1 VPVSS
6 EPFVSFAPNRE
17 DVVLHRAL
25 REVTDGRF
33 LDLGMRGPTE
43 ASIGHAFARRGWSGV
58 VVPAAEPAD
67 DPTGDQERT
76 VAIPEGELHFVVVD
90 DAPAER
96 IARLGQVLPD
106 DVRPWVLVLRDSAS
120 GVLAR
125 ADEADLTPFAAQ
137 GYELCLND
145 GVSLFLVDRTRAD
158 ALRTALALPAN
169 VLDDVVYHRDLARDE
184 LLADLG
190 RRVQEQSDKVREHDE
205 ANLAAVLEWRRFAV
219 DAWARAAF
227 AGRAAEVRNLRKQI
241 ELNFNHIKVVDTEID
256 RLRDELDAF
265 QHTFS
270 WRVTEPLR
278 RVRGFTRRGP
288 S

>member
-1 VPVSS
+1 VSS

-90 DAPAER
+90 ATPAER
-96 IARLGQVLPD
+96 IPLLGRALPHTA
-106 DVRPWVLVLRDSAS
+106 RPWVLVLRDTASSAA
-120 GVLAR
+120 AR
-125 ADEADLTPFAAQ
+125 ADETTLTEFCAQ
-137 GYELCLND
+137 GYDLCLND

-158 ALRTALALPAN
+158 ALREALSLPAN
-169 VLDDVVYHRDLARDE
+169 VLDDVVYQRDLAGDG
-184 LLADLG
+184 LLAEL
-190 RRVQEQSDKVREHDE
+190 RRRNEELTAELKEHDE
-205 ANLAAVLEWRRFAV
+205 TNLAAVLDWRRFAV
-219 DAWARAAF
+219 DAWARAAT
-227 AGRAAEVRNLRKQI
+227 AGRTAEVRSLRKQI

-256 RLRDELDAF
+256 RLRDELDAVR
-265 QHTFS
+265 HTLS
-270 WRVTEPLR
+270 WRITKPLR
-278 RVRGFTRRGP
+278 RVRGVTRRSRP
-288 S
+288 

>member
-1 VPVSS
+1 MPVSA

-25 REVTDGRF
+25 REVADGRF
-33 LDLGMRGPTE
+33 LDLGVRGPAE
-43 ASIGHAFARRGWSGV
+43 SSIGHAFARRGWTGV
-58 VVPAAEPAD
+58 VVPAGGAADPATV
-67 DPTGDQERT
+67 PT
-76 VAIPEGELHFVVVD
+76 GELHFVVVD
-90 DAPAER
+90 DPPAER
-96 IARLGQVLPD
+96 IARLGEVLPENT
-106 DVRPWVLVLRDSAS
+106 RPWVLVLRDSAS

-125 ADEADLTPFAAQ
+125 AAQADLAPFAAQ
-137 GYELCLND
+137 GYELCLDD
-145 GVSLFLVDRTRAD
+145 GVSQFLVDRTRAD
-158 ALRTALALPAN
+158 ALRAALSVPAT

-190 RRVQEQSDKVREHDE
+190 RRVQEQADKVREHDD

-219 DAWARAAF
+219 DAWARAAS

-278 RVRGFTRRGP
+278 RVRGVTRRGP

>member
-1 VPVSS
+1 MPVSS

-25 REVTDGRF
+25 RDVTVGSF
-33 LDLGMRGPTE
+33 LDLGVRGPTE
-43 ASIGHAFARRGWSGV
+43 TSIGHAFARRGWSGI
-58 VVPAAEPAD
+58 VVPAGGSDPGGEPA
-67 DPTGDQERT
+67 PAGT
-76 VAIPEGELHFVVVD
+76 VPEGELHFVVID
-90 DAPAER
+90 DAPARR

-106 DVRPWVLVLRDSAS
+106 AVRPWVLVLRDSAS
-120 GVLAR
+120 GTVAR
-125 ADEADLTPFAAQ
+125 AADTDLAPFAAQ
-137 GYELCLND
+137 GYQLCLND
-145 GVSLFLVDRTRAD
+145 GVSLFLVDHTKAD
-158 ALRTALALPAN
+158 DLRPALSVPAN

-184 LLADLG
+184 LLAELT
-190 RRVQEQSDKVREHDE
+190 RRVDEQADKVREHDE

-219 DAWARAAF
+219 DAWARAAS
-227 AGRAAEVRNLRKQI
+227 AERTGEVRNLRKQI

-256 RLRDELDAF
+256 RLREELDAF

-278 RVRGFTRRGP
+278 RVRGITRRGP

>member
-1 VPVSS
+1 MPVSS

-25 REVTDGRF
+25 REVSAGTF
-33 LDLGMRGPTE
+33 LDLGVRGPAE
-43 ASIGHAFARRGWSGV
+43 KSIGHAFARLGWTGV
-58 VVPAAEPAD
+58 VVPAEESAD
-67 DPTGDQERT
+67 PSAA
-76 VAIPEGELHFVVVD
+76 VAGSAGEVHFVVVD
-90 DAPAER
+90 DPPAER

-106 DVRPWVLVLRDSAS
+106 TVRPWVLVLRDSAS
-120 GVLAR
+120 GELAR
-125 ADEADLTPFAAQ
+125 ADDDTLAPFVAQ

-158 ALRTALALPAN
+158 ALRTSLSVPAN
-169 VLDDVVYHRDLARDE
+169 VLDDVVYHRDLTRDD
-184 LLADLG
+184 LLAELG
-190 RRVQEQSDKVREHDE
+190 RRVDAEAARVREHDD

-219 DAWARAAF
+219 DAWARAASV
-227 AGRAAEVRNLRKQI
+227 GRAAEVRTLRKQI

-256 RLRDELDAF
+256 RLKEELDAF

-278 RVRGFTRRGP
+278 RVRGITRIARRGQ

>member
-1 VPVSS
+1 VSS

-25 REVTDGRF
+25 REVATGSF
-33 LDLGMRGPTE
+33 LDLGVRGPTE
-43 ASIGHAFARRGWSGV
+43 SSISHAFARLGWTGA
-58 VVPAAEPAD
+58 VVPAGEVP
-67 DPTGDQERT
+67 GDQGRA
-76 VAIPEGELHFVVVD
+76 VAEGELHFVVVD
-90 DAPAER
+90 DPPAAR

-106 DVRPWVLVLRDSAS
+106 DARPWVLVLRDSAS
-120 GVLAR
+120 GVPVR
-125 ADEADLTPFAAQ
+125 ADEADLAPFAAQ
-137 GYELCLND
+137 GYQLCLND
-145 GVSLFLVDRTRAD
+145 GVSLFLVDRTHAD
-158 ALRTALALPAN
+158 ALRPALSVPAN
-169 VLDDVVYHRDLARDE
+169 VLDDVVYHRDRVRDE

-190 RRVQEQSDKVREHDE
+190 RRVDEQADKVRQHDE

-219 DAWARAAF
+219 DAWARAAS

-270 WRVTEPLR
+270 WRVTQPLR
-278 RVRGFTRRGP
+278 RVRGITRRGP